1 MVVTNDCRKQSLVVA
16 LKVEWLNSYQSLMC
30 IYKYSY
36 LIFFFNS
43 IKNFQYFT
51 ITVNFNL

>member
-36 LIFFFNS
+36 LIYFYS

>member
-36 LIFFFNS
+36 LIFFLLYKEFSVLYNNS
-43 IKNFQYFT
+43 QF
-51 ITVNFNL
+51 